1 VQAALRIENAKIP
14 VPGPAKGMHAMS
26 KQVVLLRV
34 GVDSG
39 CGGIQGPLFKDGSFD
54 FVCIPDNHGVSVH
67 TYGNMAGRDGKPLVG
82 YFAEARRKV
91 MAERHVHVDPEFET
105 FTYGDPTTP
114 KRSLR
119 SLKPGDLLVF
129 YCGLQEWDSE
139 SGWNCD
145 RRPALYLAGYFE
157 VALAG
162 MAGEFDPKVLRA
174 EFGNNFHVHYSSVFK
189 RQKEDLVLVKGGPG
203 SRLFRK
209 AHQISSEGKDRAGK
223 PLKVLSPKMQKV
235 FGDFGGHVS
244 IQRSPPRWV
253 EPCFVDRAI
262 HFVKELE

>member
-1 VQAALRIENAKIP
+1 MN
-14 VPGPAKGMHAMS
+14 

-54 FVCIPDNHGVSVH
+54 FVCIPDNKGVSVH
-67 TYGNMAGRDGKPLVG
+67 TYGNMVGRDGKPHAG
-82 YFAEARRKV
+82 YFPESRRKI
-91 MAERHVHVDPEFET
+91 MAAQHVHVDPEFET

-119 SLKPGDLLVF
+119 YLRPGDFLVF
-129 YCGLQEWDSE
+129 YCGLQGWDE
-139 SGWNCD
+139 DGGWN
-145 RRPALYLAGYFE
+145 REHRPALYLAGYFE

-162 MAGEFDPKVLRA
+162 MAGEFDKKVLRT
-174 EFGNNFHVHYSSVFK
+174 EFANNFHVRYSTVFK
-189 RQKEDLVLVKGGPG
+189 QQKDALVLVKGGPN
-203 SRLFRK
+203 SRLLQK
-209 AHQISSEGKDRAGK
+209 AHGISAEGQDRAGK

-235 FGDFGGHVS
+235 FGDFGGRIS

-253 EPCFVDRAI
+253 EPEFVDRAI
-262 HFVKELE
+262 GYLKELE